1 MTKREFLICIINGE
15 INDNVKKFAENEI
28 SKIDQNYVSIRNKR
42 DLNNE
47 RYINLIYNE
56 ILDFEP
62 KSAFE
67 ISQKLGINR
76 QKVSQLL
83 KILKNNKKIFEKR
96 IKNSVYVYTRQKTD

>member
-15 INDNVKKFAENEI
+15 INEKIKKFAENEI

-67 ISQKLGINR
+67 ISKKLGINR

-96 IKNSVYVYTRQKTD
+96 IKNSIYVYTRQKTD